1 MATARTV
8 VLAHVV
14 VALLLGWVYFRRY
27 RIVRPPIGVFDLL
40 DIAMMIGGIILIPF
54 VYLLLPHLV
63 VLSLLILGAGSGV
76 YFALEP
82 VLRWK
87 WLVWAATLLLVGLD
101 VVLAQRYGVMNELTL
116 LVHYAVALLVT
127 VVGITNLWAQSGMKA
142 RDAAILGA
150 LLLIY
155 DYVATSVVGQMDQ
168 VFERLAG
175 LPLVPLF
182 AWTTGDGGWLS
193 LGLGDVLMATVFPL
207 ALRKA
212 YGRQAGLIAMALA
225 LLTLMLVMLS
235 PLERTF
241 PVMVVLGPL
250 MVVQYTVWRWR
261 HGVERTTRQYLQA
274 EPAT

>member
-54 VYLLLPHLV
+54 LYLLLPHLL
-63 VLSLLILGAGSGV
+63 VLSLLILGAGSGI
-76 YFALEP
+76 YFVLEP
-82 VLRWK
+82 MQRRK
-87 WLVWAATLLLVGLD
+87 WLLWASTLLLVGLD
-101 VVLAQRYGVMNELTL
+101 VLLARRYSVMNELTL
-116 LVHYAVALLVT
+116 LVNNLVLLIT
-127 VVGITNLWAQSGMKA
+127 VVGITNLWAQSGMRA

-168 VFERLAG
+168 VFEQLAG